1 MPANVLAASNG
12 KANGV
17 FIDLIDKKGFKDRL
31 TEQEAQDW
39 NNVMSLTILHNQ

>member
-17 FIDLIDKKGFKDRL
+17 FIDGVSKKSFENQL

-39 NNVMSLTILHNQ
+39 NNVILHNQ

>member
-1 MPANVLAASNG
+1 MAATNG

-17 FIDLIDKKGFKDRL
+17 FIDGVSKKSFKNQL

-39 NNVMSLTILHNQ
+39 NNVILHNQ